1 MEGVRAAIVDA
12 CLRDD
17 AGGSPTGVV
26 IADGLSVASCRA
38 LPGRWGTSH
47 VGVVARAPVDG
58 AWPVRFFT
66 ADAELAGCGHGTI
79 AVHALLNDSRSAGET
94 SSAQITG
101 GRRFEVRSRA
111 RGDALEVWFDQGT
124 VTVRAAEPHAA
135 GEAAEALGLAAGEL
149 AIGDPPVVASPGTP
163 RLLLAVAERESLWS
177 ARPDLE
183 RLAELC
189 RRNGWLGCFLYHRV
203 GARADRRARAAAR
216 MFAPAI
222 GVSEDVANANS
233 AGCLAAHLTA
243 TGREDLVEVDQGDAL
258 GRPSRIWARAN
269 QAGRVWLTWVGGL
282 ARVAHEVTV
291 PPLPVT

>member
-1 MEGVRAAIVDA
+1 MERVVRAAIVEA

-26 IADGLSVASCRA
+26 IAEGLSVASCRA
-38 LPGRWGTSH
+38 LPDRWGTSH
-47 VGVVARAPVDG
+47 VGVVPRAPLNG

-66 ADAELAGCGHGTI
+66 PEAELAGCGHGTI
-79 AVHALLNDSRSAGET
+79 AVHALLNESRSAGEI

-101 GRRFEVRSRA
+101 GRRFEVRSRS
-111 RGDALEVWFDQGT
+111 RGDAVEVWFDQGT
-124 VTVRAAEPHAA
+124 VAVRAAEPRAA
-135 GEAAEALGLAAGEL
+135 AEAAEALGLAVSEL
-149 AIGDPPVVASPGTP
+149 AIDDPPVVASPGTP
-163 RLLLAVAERESLWS
+163 RLLIAVAEHERLWS
-177 ARPDLE
+177 ARPDQQ

-203 GARADRRARAAAR
+203 GARADGRARVAAR

-222 GVSEDVANANS
+222 GVSEDIANVNS
-233 AGCLAAHLTA
+233 AGCLAVHLTA
-243 TGREDLVEVDQGDAL
+243 TGRENVVEVDQGDAL

-269 QAGRVWLTWVGGL
+269 QADRVWQAWVGGL

-291 PPLPVT
+291 PPRA